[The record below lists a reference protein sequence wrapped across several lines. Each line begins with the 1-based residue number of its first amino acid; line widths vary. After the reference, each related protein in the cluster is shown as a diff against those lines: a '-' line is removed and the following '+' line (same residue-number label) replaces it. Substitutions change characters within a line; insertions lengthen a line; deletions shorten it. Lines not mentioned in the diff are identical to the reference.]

1 MKLISPPG
9 DLIDGENSEKFGSK
23 FPTFALKKKNQTRD
37 QMKLLFPKGQGLWA
51 FNEQS
56 WRRDVGL
63 GMSSKGTHSSDED
76 DHVVPGRE
84 ECLLKSEVLAAHG
97 VPGLLPA
104 SKCPSRAFPA
114 DQQRHHGWGQTQ
126 EKSWHSSG
134 TSHGM
139 DLGLRPLVSK
149 LLVQPQ
155 HLNMIPH
162 LIDLFSK
169 NPREVWG
176 HQWFISAHDSTA
188 DFPANCK
195 PKGLPYCL
203 IHHIALGCNQS
214 TLTPASAALG
224 ECCGEE
230 HGPGFIQTGALAS
243 LTYVEGKLRCQKH
256 PGMVL
261 KGGTRNFSLSVLLTI
276 RGWTVSP
283 QIAYVEILIP
293 SISESDIAWR

>member
-23 FPTFALKKKNQTRD
+23 FPTFAFKKKNQTRD

-114 DQQRHHGWGQTQ
+114 DQQRHHG
-126 EKSWHSSG
+126 
-134 TSHGM
+134 
-139 DLGLRPLVSK
+139 
-149 LLVQPQ
+149 
-155 HLNMIPH
+155 
-162 LIDLFSK
+162 
-169 NPREVWG
+169 
-176 HQWFISAHDSTA
+176 
-188 DFPANCK
+188 
-195 PKGLPYCL
+195 
-203 IHHIALGCNQS
+203 
-214 TLTPASAALG
+214 
-224 ECCGEE
+224 
-230 HGPGFIQTGALAS
+230 
-243 LTYVEGKLRCQKH
+243 
-256 PGMVL
+256 
-261 KGGTRNFSLSVLLTI
+261 
-276 RGWTVSP
+276 
-283 QIAYVEILIP
+283 
-293 SISESDIAWR
+293 